1 MSNAIMMRPCSGEM
15 RHPKKLIVLDM
26 VDGRLELAK
35 AFGADEVWN
44 PGKMDVVKAI
54 MEITEG
60 YGCDK

>member
-1 MSNAIMMRPCSGEM
+1 M

-26 VDGRLELAK
+26 VELAK